1 MALMGEGSTSK
12 LCDSCDRQTARLLG
26 SSCAT
31 LLMALLMSCLT
42 SIPGFVLSCW
52 PFKTIPC
59 LLEYHSKFY
68 FVCADFP
75 PVSCLLPFVR
85 RRFASTL
92 STFTCTICHFC
103 IGSSNGCLEK
113 HFHFH
118 CFAGLSFT
126 FPAIV
131 SWLYLVHKIQRQM
144 EFQTTVNSDFK
155 VALPLNS
162 RQEQINKVLISG
174 FTTTR
179 H

>member
-59 LLEYHSKFY
+59 LLENNSKFY

-131 SWLYLVHKIQRQM
+131 SWLYLVQKKDSR
-144 EFQTTVNSDFK
+144 FK
-155 VALPLNS
+155 DRWSS
-162 RQEQINKVLISG
+162 RQQLTQISKSRSLWILGRNKS
-174 FTTTR
+174 TR
-179 H
+179 C

>member
-1 MALMGEGSTSK
+1 MALMGEGSISK
-12 LCDSCDRQTARLLG
+12 LCDSCDRQTPRLLG

-31 LLMALLMSCLT
+31 LQMALLMSCLT
-42 SIPGFVLSCW
+42 SIPGFVLTLSPLLSCW

-59 LLEYHSKFY
+59 LLENHSKFY

-118 CFAGLSFT
+118 CFAGLSFSLSCHSVL
-126 FPAIV
+126 AV
-131 SWLYLVHKIQRQM
+131 C
-144 EFQTTVNSDFK
+144 
-155 VALPLNS
+155 S
-162 RQEQINKVLISG
+162 RQQLTQISKSRSLWILGRNKS
-174 FTTTR
+174 TR
-179 H
+179 C